1 MQGYT
6 IITEGRWEVLKTKCD
21 FFEYMGERVH
31 RRDTYWEME
40 VVSTNRDGFV
50 VYDYVLIDPR
60 WR

>member
-6 IITEGRWEVLKTKCD
+6 IITESRWEVLKTKCD

-31 RRDTYWEME
+31 RGDTYWEME
-40 VVSTNRDGFV
+40 VVHTDQHDRV
-50 VYDYVLIDPR
+50 IYDHVLIDPK